1 MNTTPQR
8 WWHGS
13 GRIHDTHLRPPIV
26 TGSPSTLTIART
38 IDDLDQSLV
47 EATLSD
53 DHVYLVN
60 DRSAATMYAALHP
73 RPWVYEVA
81 LDGAPFDPDP
91 DFIDHDDG
99 MVSIRV
105 AGAVRIIRREKP
117 SNADI
122 IEARHAI
129 TAIDRERWLI
139 DLNARTHP
147 T

>member
-1 MNTTPQR
+1 MTTPAR

-26 TGSPSTLTIART
+26 TGTPSTLTIART
-38 IDDLDQSLV
+38 IDDIDQSLV

-60 DRSAATMYAALHP
+60 DRGAATMYAALHP
-73 RPWVYEVA
+73 NPWVYEVA
-81 LDGAPFDPDP
+81 LDGAPFDDDP
-91 DFIDHDDG
+91 DFIDLADG
-99 MVSIRV
+99 MKSIRV

-117 SNADI
+117 SKADVA
-122 IEARHAI
+122 EARYAI
-129 TAIDRERWLI
+129 TSIDRERWR
-139 DLNARTHP
+139 DELNARTHP